1 MTSAELRYKN
11 ETIPTI
17 LLDFRSQQIL
27 SFLASVAGKELG
39 DNDIIISCSQLFT
52 RYILL
57 TIRTNP
63 TGPSYFLSQGIASST
78 ALELLSL
85 RGNNGPCLVLKMQY
99 RFANMLPLIFLISVT
114 FPAGPT
120 GNLPAVEA
128 SFLNSAK
135 YLRELLLTP
144 EVTECLKSVP
154 EEDVDEY
161 FELLSAAQFRCD
173 RRNVAFEACL
183 ELLRRS
189 QHMSPKMRNVDRTIN
204 VPCPKID

>member
-1 MTSAELRYKN
+1 MVQFYVATAVGRYRLRLKPDSTSKWTIYSLLKYVSLFSCQSQRFRQIQFKGEIGNIQHGPARLILCIYIVVSTRTSIDYRMNGPSVRSPTAKNLRAMTSAELRYKN

-85 RGNNGPCLVLKMQY
+85 RGNNGPCLVLKV
-99 RFANMLPLIFLISVT
+99 RNGRI
-114 FPAGPT
+114 
-120 GNLPAVEA
+120 
-128 SFLNSAK
+128 
-135 YLRELLLTP
+135 
-144 EVTECLKSVP
+144 
-154 EEDVDEY
+154 
-161 FELLSAAQFRCD
+161 
-173 RRNVAFEACL
+173 RRILAYI
-183 ELLRRS
+183 RY
-189 QHMSPKMRNVDRTIN
+189 
-204 VPCPKID
+204 